1 MITTL
6 AEFEIDTD
14 KAKAELDSLTKR
26 LYDLGQQTKAASK
39 DNSELQ
45 KSINSLEKEQKS
57 ANGITAEQSKNL
69 SDLRNK
75 QLEVLKTQQS
85 LANQTSVVKNEYN
98 YLNNAVRTRLTS
110 EGESLKMAA
119 AIDAALK
126 REVNSI
132 DSARKSISEM
142 TKLRNQLNPAIEEER
157 VLLENLNDKI
167 DANTEFVKSNASAME
182 QQKMNIGNYKD
193 SVKEAINESN
203 LFNGSLSGLIGAS
216 QKAGGAGGLL
226 KSTFASVTTGLIS
239 MTKAALAFILT
250 PLGIAL
256 TALVAVFT
264 LLKNAINS
272 NAESTAKISLIFAKL
287 GGVMNGL
294 LKAVEPLASFLVDVL
309 VKAFEMTA
317 EVITFVFDAVTNAT
331 AAVLEFFGA
340 TESSNAVKNF
350 NKEMKESVKIAEEIV
365 KAEAAANAARREA
378 KKTMLDYQNQAENLR
393 QVRDNITLSE
403 EKRMKAAKEV
413 GAVLEKQSQVE
424 KELAKQS
431 VVLAQL
437 RIKEAGGYNKAKSE
451 LKDALA
457 DAETE
462 LIDIEERIN
471 GQRSEQITSLNSL
484 EKEFADKRDEN
495 AEKAYQADI
504 KRMNDGLAYFI
515 ASQGEKARTLEE
527 ELKLA
532 QQISDKKLA
541 IVKKEFENGKKSRL
555 EYDTAVLEEQ
565 NVLAAKQAEI
575 TIDNAKRELDE
586 YIRINNDKYL
596 DKQRLNSELLTLET
610 DRLTSELTKQKEFAQ
625 LQFDQG
631 VIDKN
636 AYNNEMLLLDSEYNE
651 RKKTLN
657 LEFEATKAEDEALK
671 RELDK
676 EANLLALADDAWSQ
690 FEAERIN
697 NEAIN
702 VQKKIDLDKQKADGL
717 ISQENYNK
725 ALVNLETEKANID
738 KSLAKQ
744 VQSFKIDIASQTAG
758 NLASILGKE
767 TAAGKAAAIA
777 QTTIDTYKAA
787 TSAYSAMSGIP
798 VVGPALGA
806 IAAAAA
812 VVSGVKSVKE
822 IIATKTP
829 NTNIQGLITG
839 GEVAEDGFAVNV
851 ANGDNRLITAKTGEV
866 MLSEQ
871 SRAYLGDSLLSQA
884 GVPGLSGAASSSL
897 DSGNMANDIAN
908 AVYQASLSGTSEGTA
923 RGAASGIVGLSD
935 NRVVSNNATF

>member
-1 MITTL
+1 MIKTL

-14 KAKAELDSLTKR
+14 KVKAELDNLSKR

-45 KSINSLEKEQKS
+45 KSINALEKEQKS
-57 ANGITAEQSKNL
+57 ANGITAEQSKTL
-69 SDLRNK
+69 TDLRNK
-75 QLEVLKTQQS
+75 QLEVYKTQQS
-85 LANQTSVVKNEYN
+85 LVNQTQAARTEYN

-157 VLLENLNDKI
+157 ILLENLNDKI

-226 KSTFASVTTGLIS
+226 KSTFASVTTGLMS

-264 LLKNAINS
+264 LLRNAINS

-365 KAEAAANAARREA
+365 KAEAAANEARRKA
-378 KKTMLDYQNQAENLR
+378 KKTMLEYQDAAEKLR
-393 QVRDNITLSE
+393 QTRDDDSLSI
-403 EKRMKAAKEV
+403 EKRIKANNDLGEV
-413 GAVLEKQSQVE
+413 LKKQLKVE
-424 KELAKQS
+424 QDLANES
-431 VVLAQL
+431 LILAQK
-437 RIKEAGGYNKAKSE
+437 RIQAAGGYAAASDA
-451 LKDALA
+451 LKDSLLA
-457 DAETE
+457 AETE
-462 LIDIEERIN
+462 LADIRERIR
-471 GQRSEQITSLNSL
+471 GQESEQLTNQNSL
-484 EKEFADKRDEN
+484 LKEAEDKRKEN
-495 AEKAYQADI
+495 AEKAYQANI
-504 KRMNDGLAYFI
+504 KRMNDELAYFI

-565 NVLAAKQAEI
+565 NVLAAKQTEI

-610 DRLTSELTKQKEFAQ
+610 DRLTAELTKQKEFAQ

-636 AYNNEMLLLDSEYNE
+636 AYNEEMLLLDSEYNE

-676 EANLLALADDAWSQ
+676 EANLLALGEDAWSQ

-777 QTTIDTYKAA
+777 QTTIDTYKSA
-787 TSAYSAMSGIP
+787 TSAFSAMSGIP

-812 VVSGVKSVKE
+812 VASGVKSVKE
-822 IIATKTP
+822 IVGTKTP
-829 NTNIQGLITG
+829 NTSIQGLITG
-839 GEVAEDGFAVNV
+839 GEVSEDGFAVNV
-851 ANGDNRLITAKTGEV
+851 ANGDNRLVTAKTGEV

-897 DSGNMANDIAN
+897 DGGNMTNDIAN

>member
-1 MITTL
+1 MIKTL

-14 KAKAELDSLTKR
+14 KVKAELDNLSKR

-45 KSINSLEKEQKS
+45 KSINALEKEQKS
-57 ANGITAEQSKNL
+57 ANGITAEQSKTL
-69 SDLRNK
+69 TDLRNK
-75 QLEVLKTQQS
+75 QLEVYKTQQS
-85 LANQTSVVKNEYN
+85 LVNQTQAARTEYN
-98 YLNNAVRTRLTS
+98 YLNNAVKTRLTS

-142 TKLRNQLNPAIEEER
+142 TKLRNQLNPSIEEER

-167 DANTEFVKSNASAME
+167 DANTEFVKNNASAME

-272 NAESTAKISLIFAKL
+272 NAESTAKISLIFTKL

-331 AAVLEFFGA
+331 AAVLDFFNA
-340 TESSNAVKNF
+340 TEKSDAVRNF
-350 NKEMKESVKIAEEIV
+350 NKEMKESVKIAEDIV
-365 KAEAAANAARREA
+365 KAESAANSARREA
-378 KKTMLDYQNQAENLR
+378 KKTMLEYQLQAEKLR
-393 QVRDNITLSE
+393 QVRDDESKSTKERI
-403 EKRMKAAKEV
+403 AANDQL
-413 GAVLEKQSQVE
+413 GDVLQKQLQVE
-424 KELAKQS
+424 KSLAEQS
-431 VVLAQL
+431 LRLAQL
-437 RIKEAGGYNKAKSE
+437 RIQAAGGIKKANSE

-457 DAETE
+457 EAETE
-462 LIDIEERIN
+462 MIDIEERIT
-471 GQRSEQITSLNSL
+471 GQMSEQLTNRNSL
-484 EKEFADKRDEN
+484 LKEAEDKRKEN
-495 AEKAYQADI
+495 AEKAYQANI
-504 KRMNDGLAYFI
+504 KRMNNELAYFI

-532 QQISDKKLA
+532 QQVSDKKLA

-565 NVLAAKQAEI
+565 NVLAAKQTEI

-610 DRLTSELTKQKEFAQ
+610 DRLTTELTKQKEFAQ
-625 LQFDQG
+625 LQLDQG

-657 LEFEATKAEDEALK
+657 LEFESTKAEDEDLK

-676 EANLLALADDAWSQ
+676 EASLLALGEDAWSQ

-725 ALVNLETEKANID
+725 ALANLETEKANTD
-738 KSLAKQ
+738 KLLAQKTQ
-744 VQSFKIDIASQTAG
+744 DFKLGIASQTAG

-829 NTNIQGLITG
+829 NTNMQGLITG
-839 GEVAEDGFAVNV
+839 GEVSEDGYEVNV